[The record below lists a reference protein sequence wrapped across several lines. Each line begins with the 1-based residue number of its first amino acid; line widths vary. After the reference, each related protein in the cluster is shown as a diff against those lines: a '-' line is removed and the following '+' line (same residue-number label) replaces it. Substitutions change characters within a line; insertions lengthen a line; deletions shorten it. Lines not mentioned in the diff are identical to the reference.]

1 MKFNKFPLLEIILS
15 IVGVFV
21 SVVIFVLIQVAGKVE
36 HSSTG
41 PSPLAII
48 ELVTF
53 VLMIAALSSRKA
65 VFTKIVSI
73 ISLANL
79 VGASFITA
87 IVCSVEFQSY
97 KISWDTIAFL
107 AISIISLVAVIL
119 YFIYFLI
126 GRKGT
131 LRIICKV
138 TNFFSLGFLAIFA
151 ILLFVSAFAGTYSK
165 QPLYAIEM
173 GLLLVNA
180 CVFLVLQLLLQKTLV
195 YEEE

>member
-1 MKFNKFPLLEIILS
+1 MKFNKFPLLEIVLS
-15 IVGVFV
+15 IVGIFV
-21 SVVIFVLIQVAGKVE
+21 SVVIFVLIQVAGKIE
-36 HSSTG
+36 NSSTG
-41 PSPLAII
+41 PSPLAIV

-53 VLMIAALSSRKA
+53 VLMVSALSSRKP
-65 VFTKIVSI
+65 VFAKIVSI

-79 VGASFITA
+79 VLASFITA

-107 AISIISLVAVIL
+107 AISIVSLVAVVL

-126 GRKGT
+126 GRRGT
-131 LRIICKV
+131 LKTLSKIM
-138 TNFFSLGFLAIFA
+138 NLFALGFLAIFA
-151 ILLFVSAFAGTYSK
+151 ILLFVSVFAGVYSK

-180 CVFLVLQLLLQKTLV
+180 CLFLILQLVLQKTLV
-195 YEEE
+195 YEE

>member
-1 MKFNKFPLLEIILS
+1 MKFNKFPLLEIVLS
-15 IVGVFV
+15 IVGIFV
-21 SVVIFVLIQVAGKVE
+21 SVVIFVLIQIAGKVE

-41 PSPLAII
+41 PSPLAIV

-53 VLMIAALSSRKA
+53 VLMVAALSSRKP
-65 VFTKIVSI
+65 VFAKIVSI

-79 VGASFITA
+79 VLASFITA

-107 AISIISLVAVIL
+107 AISIVSLVAVVL

-126 GRKGT
+126 GRRGT
-131 LRIICKV
+131 LKTLSKIM
-138 TNFFSLGFLAIFA
+138 NLFALGFLAIFA
-151 ILLFVSAFAGTYSK
+151 ILLFVSVFAGVYSK

-180 CVFLVLQLLLQKTLV
+180 CLFLILQLVLQKTLV
-195 YEEE
+195 YEE

>member
-1 MKFNKFPLLEIILS
+1 MKFNKFPLLEIVLS
-15 IVGVFV
+15 VIGIFV

-41 PSPLAII
+41 PSPLAIV

-53 VLMIAALSSRKA
+53 VLMVAALSSRKP
-65 VFTKIVSI
+65 VFAKIVSI

-79 VGASFITA
+79 VLASFITA

-107 AISIISLVAVIL
+107 TISIVSLVAVVL

-126 GRKGT
+126 GRRGT
-131 LRIICKV
+131 LKTLSKIM
-138 TNFFSLGFLAIFA
+138 NLFALGFLAIFA
-151 ILLFVSAFAGTYSK
+151 ILLFVSAFAGVYSK

-180 CVFLVLQLLLQKTLV
+180 CVFLILQLVLQKTLV
-195 YEEE
+195 YEE